1 MKDKKNIDNQKSS
14 MNKQTDNQKSSI
26 YKQTDNK
33 KSSTDNQKN
42 NQIVFLKDQ
51 KNNKY
56 ISYTLIVLLGILLC
70 IPLFTMN
77 LEYILEEL
85 FM

>member
-14 MNKQTDNQKSSI
+14 MNKQ
-26 YKQTDNK
+26 
-33 KSSTDNQKN
+33 TDNQKN